1 MLVKYNALDSACK
14 SIIGAI
20 KEDTEFSLTVT
31 ANAKIVKLSLY
42 EDKTS
47 TTTEY
52 KFTNTAPNVFSVTL
66 SLKKGLYFYNIIVDG
81 ISYYANSNFEATTFG
96 DNKWQLT
103 VYDKK
108 YKTPSWFKGGIM
120 YQIFPDRFCRVGK
133 DFLLPKNKIARKWGE
148 EPYYKPN
155 KLGKI
160 LNNDFFG
167 GNFKG
172 IESKL
177 NYLKDL
183 GVNVIY
189 LNPITKAF
197 SNHRY
202 DTANYGEIDELLGS
216 EKDFKSLT
224 LKAEKLGIKIVL
236 DGVFNHTGDDSV
248 YFNKYHTFDSL
259 GAYESKKSP
268 YYDWYTFTEYP
279 NKYTSWWGIDVLPT
293 INKNSKKFEE
303 YIAGKNGILE
313 KYMDLGVSGYRLD
326 VVDELPSSF
335 VKKIRK
341 TIKKKN
347 PNSVLIGEVWEDAT
361 NKIAY
366 DTRKEYFLGEELDS
380 VMNYPLQ
387 KAIIDFLKNKNQSNL
402 KSVILSQINNYPFDA
417 LISLMNIL
425 STHDT
430 RRILTCLGSNK
441 EYKTREEMHS
451 AVLSENELIVGKTLL
466 KLAVVL
472 QFMLYGT
479 PCIYYGDES
488 GMQGEKDPFNR
499 RTFPWDNI
507 DKTIHNFYKKMSQ
520 IRTDNNAI
528 KYGETKIIKD
538 EKGLIAF
545 TRKYENEEIL
555 IAVNVSNNTYE
566 IKTDSPKTNLFT
578 ESKGNKFTLKTNE
591 FIIIK

>member
-1 MLVKYNALDSACK
+1 MLVYYNALNNACK
-14 SIIGAI
+14 SIVGAI
-20 KEDTEFSLTVT
+20 KEDTSFSLTVT
-31 ANAKIVKLSLY
+31 ANAKSVKLSLY
-42 EDKTS
+42 NDKNN
-47 TTTEY
+47 TTTQY
-52 KFTNTAPNVFSVTL
+52 KLVSNAQNSFSVSL
-66 SLKKGLYFYNIIVDG
+66 SLKKGLYFYNFIVDG
-81 ISYYANSNFEATTFG
+81 IPYYCDSNLDATPFG
-96 DNKWQLT
+96 DSKWQLT
-103 VYDKK
+103 IYDKK

-133 DFLLPKNKIARKWGE
+133 DFLLSKNKIARKWGE

-183 GVNVIY
+183 GVNIIY

-202 DTANYGEIDELLGS
+202 DTADYSRIDELLGT

-224 LKAEKLGIKIVL
+224 SKAEKLGIKIVL
-236 DGVFNHTGDDSV
+236 DGVFNHTGDDSI
-248 YFNKYHTFDSL
+248 YFNKYHTFDSV
-259 GAYESKKSP
+259 GAYESKNSP
-268 YYDWYTFTEYP
+268 YYDWYVFSDYP
-279 NKYTSWWGIDVLPT
+279 NEYTSWWGIDVLPT
-293 INKNSKKFEE
+293 INKKSKKFEE

-313 KYMDLGVSGYRLD
+313 KYMSLGASGYRLD

-341 TIKKKN
+341 TIKKNN
-347 PNSVLIGEVWEDAT
+347 PSAVLIGEVWEDAT

-387 KAIIDFLKNKNQSNL
+387 KAIIDFVKNKNQQHL
-402 KSVILSQINNYPFDA
+402 KSVIISQINNFPTTS
-417 LISLMNIL
+417 LLSLMNIL

-441 EYKTREEMHS
+441 EYKTREEMHN
-451 AVLSENELIVGKTLL
+451 AILTENELIVGKTLL

-479 PCIYYGDES
+479 PCIYYGDEV

-507 DKTIHNFYKKMSQ
+507 DKSIHSFYKKISS
-520 IRTDNNAI
+520 IRNMNDAI
-528 KYGETKIIKD
+528 KLGETKIIKD
-538 EKGLIAF
+538 EKGLIIF
-545 TRKYENEEIL
+545 IRKYECEEIL
-555 IAVNVSNNTYE
+555 IAVNVSNNSYV
-566 IKTDSPKTNLFT
+566 IKSKSQKTNLFT
-578 ESKGNKFTLKTNE
+578 GHSGAKFTLGSNE
-591 FIIIK
+591 FLIIK